1 MENYKRPGWARGKR
15 PAHIVRQFFR
25 LYHMISL
32 ILNTPKEIADTAR
45 KMGLETVRHGNG
57 TAIKL
62 TSPSVLSEL
71 SERYMM
77 TEAVV

>member
-1 MENYKRPGWARGKR
+1 
-15 PAHIVRQFFR
+15 
-25 LYHMISL
+25 MISL
-32 ILNTPKEIADTAR
+32 ILNTPREIADTAR

-62 TSPSVLSEL
+62 TSPSVPSEL
-71 SERYMM
+71 SERYMR

>member
-1 MENYKRPGWARGKR
+1 MPN
-15 PAHIVRQFFR
+15 
-25 LYHMISL
+25 
-32 ILNTPKEIADTAR
+32 EIAETDR

-77 TEAVV
+77 PEVVV

>member
-1 MENYKRPGWARGKR
+1 M
-15 PAHIVRQFFR
+15 
-25 LYHMISL
+25 
-32 ILNTPKEIADTAR
+32 PKEIAETAR

-62 TSPSVLSEL
+62 TSPSVLSE
-71 SERYMM
+71 RYMM

>member
-1 MENYKRPGWARGKR
+1 M
-15 PAHIVRQFFR
+15 
-25 LYHMISL
+25 
-32 ILNTPKEIADTAR
+32 PKEIAETSR
-45 KMGLETVRHGNG
+45 KMGFETVRHGNG

-62 TSPSVLSEL
+62 TSPSELSEL

>member
-1 MENYKRPGWARGKR
+1 
-15 PAHIVRQFFR
+15 
-25 LYHMISL
+25 MISL
-32 ILNTPKEIADTAR
+32 ILNTPKEIAETAR

-71 SERYMM
+71 SERYMR